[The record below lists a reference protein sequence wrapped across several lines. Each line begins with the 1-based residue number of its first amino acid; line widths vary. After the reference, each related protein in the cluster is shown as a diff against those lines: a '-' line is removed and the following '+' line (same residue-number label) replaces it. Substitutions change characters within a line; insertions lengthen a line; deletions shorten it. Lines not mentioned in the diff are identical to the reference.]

1 MELFFIVI
9 FILLISNFVVYKK
22 ENVDA
27 KEHSFIF
34 ADTLGQGLLT
44 SVTIVIALES
54 EKITHGFYLFP
65 ILFIIMIYIGYG
77 EKEIYEKN
85 KDTYDFKL
93 VIKNIFPTLF
103 NKSFFKKS
111 FLKIAILIIFN
122 LIAAI
127 TIYAYVNPT
136 TLYMCLFFLIIT
148 SSILVFLQFKNK
160 ITGINF

>member
-1 MELFFIVI
+1 M
-9 FILLISNFVVYKK
+9 SNFIVYKK
-22 ENVDA
+22 ENVDS
-27 KEHSFIF
+27 KEHSFIY
-34 ADTLGQGLLT
+34 ADILGQGLLT
-44 SVTIVIALES
+44 SSIIVIALEY
-54 EKITHGFYLFP
+54 EKITPSFYLFP

-85 KDTYDFKL
+85 KDNYNFKL
-93 VIKNIFPTLF
+93 VIKNILPTLF
-103 NKSFFKKS
+103 NKSFFKNS
-111 FLKIAILIIFN
+111 FLKIAVLVIFN

-136 TLYMCLFFLIIT
+136 TLYICLFLLIIT